1 MLGVRNEKK
10 QKEIA
15 LKDLKELYSVYNS
28 KYKKTKVELEKM
40 NETFKVSMGKYQFK
54 IGVLM
59 KKLTEIKVQERELML
74 VRYFT
79 DFQTFIKSIEDAKGA
94 PAFSP
99 LFAILNGMFNI
110 HKTRYH

>member
-1 MLGVRNEKK
+1 MLGVRNEKR

-28 KYKKTKVELEKM
+28 TYKKAKAELEKM
-40 NETFKVSMGKYQFK
+40 NETFKVTMGKYQFK

-59 KKLTEIKVQERELML
+59 KKLTEIKVQERALML

-79 DFQTFIKSIEDAKGA
+79 DFQTFIESVEDRDAKGA
-94 PAFSP
+94 TAFSP
-99 LFAILNGMFNI
+99 LFTILSGTFV
-110 HKTRYH
+110 